1 MQNGGLNSSQP
12 QLLYRYCLHMEVAC
26 ERAVVLLLTHAYL
39 EPAEAPAQRSGHSR
53 GAASGQH
60 SSSGSAPGAAQ
71 LNPAE
76 RGEALLNA
84 VMLLGHREE
93 EARGPGGFATEAGSA
108 LGALPLAQALPLRH
122 GVGGAVETALLCRAV
137 ALDEA
142 QCAYLAA
149 LLGLASLVEAPA
161 PLPAGRAGAA
171 AQRGGAADAASGVDS
186 AVLASQI
193 SQVGDSTQPG
203 FKLQGWLPSRI
214 P

>member
-39 EPAEAPAQRSGHSR
+39 EPAEAAAQRSGHSR
-53 GAASGQH
+53 GAASSQRNNA
-60 SSSGSAPGAAQ
+60 SGGKTAAAR
-71 LNPAE
+71 LNPAQ

-93 EARGPGGFATEAGSA
+93 EARGPNGFAKEAGSA
-108 LGALPLAQALPLRH
+108 LGALPLALALALRH
-122 GVGGAVETALLCRAV
+122 GFGGAVETALLGHAV

-142 QCAYLAA
+142 QCAYMAA
-149 LLGLASLVEAPA
+149 LLGLASLAEAPA
-161 PLPAGRAGAA
+161 PLPAGHAEHAGVA
-171 AQRGGAADAASGVDS
+171 AQRGGAAGAAAGSDS

-193 SQVGDSTQPG
+193 SQVYYSPWSCTTGVVA
-203 FKLQGWLPSRI
+203 
-214 P
+214 